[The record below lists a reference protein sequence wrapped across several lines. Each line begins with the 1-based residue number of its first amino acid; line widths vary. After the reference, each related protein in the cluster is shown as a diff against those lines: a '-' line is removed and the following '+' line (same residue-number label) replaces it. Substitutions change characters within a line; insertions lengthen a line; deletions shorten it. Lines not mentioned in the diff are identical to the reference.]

1 MYASNGVFKAEF
13 GEWLSLI
20 FLTNYL
26 GKVITKGMTFEEVTR
41 GVNAFLVCRIVC
53 GSNLWVWYGD

>member
-1 MYASNGVFKAEF
+1 MVV
-13 GEWLSLI
+13 I
-20 FLTNYL
+20 DFLTDLL
-26 GKVITKGMTFEEVTR
+26 GNIITKGMTFEEVTR